1 MLAENLKMLRK
12 AKGYSQEELAS
23 KIHVVRQTVSK
34 WEKGLSVPDAE
45 LLTRTAE
52 VLEVP
57 VVRLLGSTE
66 ALPEKQQDV
75 PPGTEA
81 IAEQLSRINEQLV
94 IRNRRAGRVWRIIGY
109 ILLSVLIFIAVTVM
123 ALMLLRTHPVGRRKE
138 PETSK
143 SVCLTLPDSGITP
156 F

>member
-1 MLAENLKMLRK
+1 MLAENLKTLRK
-12 AKGYSQEELAS
+12 AKGYSQEELAA

-45 LLTRTAE
+45 LLMRTAE

-57 VVRLLGSTE
+57 VVQLLGGTE
-66 ALPEKQQDV
+66 TLPEAKPDV

-94 IRNRRAGRVWRIIGY
+94 IRNRRAGRIWRIIGY
-109 ILLSVLIFIAVTVM
+109 LLLAVLTVIVLM
-123 ALMLLRTHPVGRRKE
+123 VLLLMLLRVQPSHTEVREGE
-138 PETSK
+138 AAAVCTALPE
-143 SVCLTLPDSGITP
+143 SGIMIL
-156 F
+156 